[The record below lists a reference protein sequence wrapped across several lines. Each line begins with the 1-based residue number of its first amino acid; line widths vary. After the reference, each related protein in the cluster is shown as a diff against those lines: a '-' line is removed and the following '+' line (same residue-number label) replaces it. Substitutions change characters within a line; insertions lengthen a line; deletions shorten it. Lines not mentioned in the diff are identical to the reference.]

1 MDNKKYLMFGNNMP
15 EKFKG
20 HCGSFK
26 FSDIEFI
33 ANCSSEVALAM
44 AECGLSMQEYAAEM
58 SEFIFSEKPMEHL
71 VVVSKNNIFIGN
83 EEDNY
88 SSILNGMGAEEF
100 DDVLN
105 HVNSVVFE
113 TFRELDEGNLKDHTE
128 YMEKDFDKS
137 KMKALFEIWSIN
149 PDFVW
154 DIECPEAARE
164 LIEHISQNN
173 TTTEAEAENDSS
185 SENVVETTAVEIDP
199 DVEPEPKGWD
209 IIHFLPIIDH
219 EPIQDE
225 SKTAKPEVAVTTES
239 EPIIVPATENPE
251 PKPTTTEELINTNKR
266 KCRNYY
272 LSRGLVKKT
281 KKGYTVKF
289 INMDPK
295 KTEFL
300 KLEDVMSKV
309 EELKAN
315 LQTMCKQV
323 EVYVTPREFLK
334 SNKTEKQAVREIDAA
349 VKNKYLSLK
358 DIDKAVATFSKRN
371 TYVIDIVA
379 YDDDGAVFK
388 PFCCSIDFIGCIERY
403 KMENGKKVEGKLRPQ
418 IFLGASLLLDGE
430 EITNMYRGK
439 EDKNICIIKQIPCSS
454 ANIDSIF
461 RQICKSYCDS
471 IVNANPLSID
481 SYQIQSPA
489 PDGTRSAAG

>member
-1 MDNKKYLMFGNNMP
+1 MFGNAP
-15 EKFKG
+15 EKFAG
-20 HCGSFK
+20 IQGTYE
-26 FSDIEFI
+26 FSGIKFI
-33 ANCSSEVALAM
+33 ANCNSEVALAM
-44 AECGLSMQEYAAEM
+44 AEYGLSMQQYAAEM
-58 SEFIFSEKPMEHL
+58 NEFLFNNKPMEHIIVLSENLIFFGDRKDDFNGIRNGAGMTYL
-71 VVVSKNNIFIGN
+71 V
-83 EEDNY
+83 Y
-88 SSILNGMGAEEF
+88 EEF
-100 DDVLN
+100 LK
-105 HVNSVVFE
+105 HVNAIVFE
-113 TFRELDEGNLKDHTE
+113 TIRLENETRVKRRLDNIKDCSYENIKTATK
-128 YMEKDFDKS
+128 YF
-137 KMKALFEIWSIN
+137 LWYLN
-149 PDFVW
+149 PDFKYEGLSCP
-154 DIECPEAARE
+154 DEIRKNIENLVAALNKTEVEEEASE
-164 LIEHISQNN
+164 KEDVIIEV
-173 TTTEAEAENDSS
+173 EATVNEDSEES
-185 SENVVETTAVEIDP
+185 KDGI
-199 DVEPEPKGWD
+199 D

-219 EPIQDE
+219 TEPLKTEPAQDE
-225 SKTAKPEVAVTTES
+225 SEAAVTTES
-239 EPIIVPATENPE
+239 AENPE

-281 KKGYTVKF
+281 KKGYSVKHV
-289 INMDPK
+289 NMDPK
-295 KTEFL
+295 KAEFL

-309 EELKAN
+309 EELKTN

-358 DIDKAVATFSKRN
+358 DIDKAVATFSKLN

-403 KMENGKKVEGKLRPQ
+403 KMENGKKVEGELRPQ

-489 PDGTRSAAG
+489 PEQQVQAS

>member
-1 MDNKKYLMFGNNMP
+1 MFGNVPAN
-15 EKFKG
+15 
-20 HCGSFK
+20 
-26 FSDIEFI
+26 FSGIQGTYEFSGIKFI
-33 ANCSSEVALAM
+33 ANCNSEVALTM
-44 AECGLSMQEYAAEM
+44 AEYGLSMQQYAAEM
-58 SEFIFSEKPMEHL
+58 NEFLFNNKPMEHIVVLSENLIFFGDRKDDFNGIRNGAGMTHL
-71 VVVSKNNIFIGN
+71 V
-83 EEDNY
+83 Y
-88 SSILNGMGAEEF
+88 EEF
-100 DDVLN
+100 LK
-105 HVNSVVFE
+105 HVNAIVFE
-113 TFRELDEGNLKDHTE
+113 TIRLENETRVKRRLENIKDGSYENIKTATK
-128 YMEKDFDKS
+128 YF
-137 KMKALFEIWSIN
+137 LWYLN
-149 PDFVW
+149 PDFKYEGLSCP
-154 DIECPEAARE
+154 DEIRKNIENLVAAQNKTEVEEEASE
-164 LIEHISQNN
+164 KEDVIIEV
-173 TTTEAEAENDSS
+173 EATVNEDSEES
-185 SENVVETTAVEIDP
+185 KDGI
-199 DVEPEPKGWD
+199 D

-225 SKTAKPEVAVTTES
+225 SETAKPEVAVTTES

-358 DIDKAVATFSKRN
+358 DIDKAVATFSKLN

-403 KMENGKKVEGKLRPQ
+403 KMENGKKVEGELRPQ

-489 PDGTRSAAG
+489 PDAPEQQQAS